1 MKRQLKHGDK
11 ITVTLTA
18 VQLEFVEANSF
29 DPKHQFGTNFGHF
42 KLVKTLT
49 EIAENDQMIVHPQGG
64 QLANGGILVTN
75 TDELDGDDRDRFFF
89 VYSAQCCFLCD
100 FKSDDSEVLQQH
112 FDTVHR

>member
-11 ITVTLTA
+11 ITVSLTA
-18 VQLEFVEANSF
+18 IQLEFVEAGSN
-29 DPKHQFGTNFGHF
+29 DPAHIMGTNFGHF

-49 EIAENDQMIVHPQGG
+49 EIAENGQMIVHPHGG

-89 VYSAQCCFLCD
+89 VYTAPQCSLCA
-100 FKSDDSEVLQQH
+100 FKSDDPETLQEH